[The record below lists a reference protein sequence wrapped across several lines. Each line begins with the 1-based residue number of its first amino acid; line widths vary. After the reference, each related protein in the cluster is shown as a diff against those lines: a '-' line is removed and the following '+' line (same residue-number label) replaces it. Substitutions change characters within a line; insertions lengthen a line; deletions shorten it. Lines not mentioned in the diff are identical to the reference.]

1 MKKTIT
7 ALLLIL
13 AVIGFTT
20 LNATAQDQDEAS
32 SRISISA
39 SAQVVESI
47 EMVTVRDMDFS
58 PVQPSQQLISINP
71 LSDTN
76 TGKMIALGNADSQIR
91 VSFVRERTLRHASGN
106 STLTFTYEIAGNDE
120 DDQSSAEILQT
131 DNRDLT
137 LNSNGEYFFWIGGQ
151 INVEN
156 AKPGNYNG
164 DFTIEVEY
172 I

>member
-1 MKKTIT
+1 MNKFTT
-7 ALLLIL
+7 ALLIIL
-13 AVIGFTT
+13 AVTSFISLT
-20 LNATAQDQDEAS
+20 ATAQDQEEAS

-47 EMVTVRDMDFS
+47 EMITVRDMDFS
-58 PVQPSQQLISINP
+58 PVQPSQQLISIDP
-71 LSDTN
+71 LSDAN

-91 VSFVRERTLRHASGN
+91 VSFVRERTLQHASGSN
-106 STLTFTYEIAGNDE
+106 TLTFTYEIAGNDE

-137 LNSNGEYFFWIGGQ
+137 LNGNGEYYFWIGGQ

-164 DFTIEVEY
+164 NFTIEVEY